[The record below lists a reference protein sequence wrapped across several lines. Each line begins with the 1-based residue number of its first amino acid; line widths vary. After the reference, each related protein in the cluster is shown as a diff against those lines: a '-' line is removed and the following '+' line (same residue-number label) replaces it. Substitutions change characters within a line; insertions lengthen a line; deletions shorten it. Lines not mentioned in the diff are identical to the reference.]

1 MGVIGFKTK
10 LSKLNTDTS
19 VRLDAKFA
27 NFIELEPS
35 SQWSSINFC
44 VLKEVLTPI
53 NSPIYKKGELEEPL
67 YLIDLANI
75 EHRANNLKD
84 LEAVTEIGSDKCL
97 IKNGDLVIPKMEP
110 KKGQFFLNL
119 EHNEYLGS
127 TELIEYKINL
137 EKYNPIFLYSLLTSD
152 ITLKTL
158 SYLES
163 GKTHKRV
170 NSESLLKLKIPFVSI
185 LIQNAK
191 SIDIERIR
199 TEIAEL
205 KNSKLQAVNIINQ
218 VFGEAFG
225 FDWSAFENVK
235 KEKTYTSSISKFA
248 NNIDCRMGIRFH
260 NKAGAYIQSF
270 LENKQ
275 AN

>member
-27 NFIELEPS
+27 NFIELEPPS
-35 SQWSSINFC
+35 RWSSINFC

-53 NSPIYKKGELEEPL
+53 NSPIYKKGELEAPI

-75 EHRANNLKD
+75 ERKANNLKD

-152 ITLKTL
+152 ISLKTL

-170 NSESLLKLKIPFVSI
+170 NSESLLKLKIPFI
-185 LIQNAK
+185 PIAIQNAI
-191 SIDIERIR
+191 SVDIQKIR
-199 TEIAEL
+199 TEISEL

-218 VFGEAFG
+218 VFGEEFG
-225 FDWSAFENVK
+225 FDWSTFENV
-235 KEKTYTSSISKFA
+235 
-248 NNIDCRMGIRFH
+248 
-260 NKAGAYIQSF
+260 
-270 LENKQ
+270 
-275 AN
+275 